1 MQSLLKRLTS
11 RKFLAAAIAAL
22 WYLIAGTFGEPVE
35 AVGWKVV
42 AVVLGYIVVEGGKDL
57 IVAYWTNQRGSE

>member
-1 MQSLLKRLTS
+1 MQPLLKRLTS

-35 AVGWKVV
+35 AMGWKVV
-42 AVVLGYIVVEGGKDL
+42 AVVLGYIVVEGL
-57 IVAYWTNQRGSE
+57 